1 MAAHLQATTEAAI
14 GFDRLKKFLLL
25 ENRLQR
31 FSTPLDKA
39 NAIEIVNA
47 TVAWTA
53 VQNTSEDEPTGTAC
67 RLPSPVH
74 RQLLTT
80 ILFY

>member
-1 MAAHLQATTEAAI
+1 MAARLQATTEAGI

-53 VQNTSEDEPTGTAC
+53 VQNASEDEPKGPASWLF
-67 RLPSPVH
+67 RPVH
-74 RQLLTT
+74 RHS
-80 ILFY
+80 